1 MKKSF
6 HLLFLLVIFSTVS
19 CSGEY
24 DDTAIRNDISD
35 LTSRVQ
41 NLEKLCKDMN
51 TNISSLQTLVDALQQ
66 NDYITEITPIMEN
79 GKEIG
84 YTIKFLNHTPITIY
98 HGKDGDTF
106 KIGVKQDIDG
116 LYYWVLDEEWLL
128 DTSNNKVQAQGVTPK
143 LKIENEYWYVSY
155 DNETSWVQLG
165 KATVSGGN
173 SIFEEIDTK
182 NDDFVTFK
190 LINGTT
196 FSVPKC
202 HSIDIYF
209 NNTKGIILV
218 PEVPQEIP
226 YTLIGTSA
234 DVQVEALG
242 SNGIEVE
249 VSSISPTEGM
259 LIVTASGNI
268 SRYSKAVVFLNDKGN
283 TFFRTLTFEE
293 GVINIS
299 NEVYECSYIE
309 GIITIPVE
317 TNLDYTYTIEE
328 TAKNWIQ
335 PITKT
340 RSLHTENLQFTIA
353 KNTGGIRTATILFTD
368 TKGRI
373 QRDITILQNS
383 ESTSTEGFTEV
394 NGNEATI
401 YMDKAADAQT
411 VAKAIKDLDE
421 KGIVKYIM
429 KGTYKMLGI
438 NSTFNP
444 ENPFKEAPNVE
455 EIDFSEVTS
464 WEKVTSY
471 LFQAQK
477 DEYSPIYY
485 QSLRKIILPESVTE
499 ISSFAFEGCT
509 SLNSINLSNI
519 TTINGSA
526 FRGCSSLA
534 SIEIPK
540 VETIEGS
547 TFRGCSSLKSI
558 ELPKVTII
566 KSYAFQDCISLNSIN
581 LSNVITIK
589 DGAFWGCSSLTS
601 IDIPNI
607 TTIESSTFRN
617 CSSLISVELPNVEI
631 IKSGAFSDCSS
642 LTSMELPNV
651 TMIGNQA
658 LFLCTSLS
666 ELKLTS
672 ENDIQTEFSWIE
684 SYRANVI
691 RLYLN
696 PNKQDQVKNGNG
708 WGNLIWESI
717 NYINK

>member
-66 NDYITEITPIMEN
+66 NDYITEITPVMEN

-84 YTIKFLNHTPITIY
+84 YTIKFLNHNPITIY

-209 NNTKGIILV
+209 NDTKGIILV
-218 PEVPQEIP
+218 PGVPQEIP

-249 VSSISPTEGM
+249 VSPISPTEGM
-259 LIVTASGNI
+259 LVVTASGNI

-299 NEVYECSYIE
+299 NEVYECSYIGE
-309 GIITIPVE
+309 IVTVPVE

-429 KGTYKMLGI
+429 KGAYEMLGI
-438 NSTFNP
+438 NSTFK
-444 ENPFKEAPNVE
+444 NPFKEAPNVE

-471 LFQAQK
+471 LFQAQE

-485 QSLRKIILPESVTE
+485 QSLQKIILPESVTE
-499 ISSFAFEGCT
+499 ITSFAFEGCA

-534 SIEIPK
+534 FIEIPK
-540 VETIEGS
+540 VETIEGL
-547 TFRGCSSLKSI
+547 TFEGCSSLKSI

-566 KSYAFQDCISLNSIN
+566 KNYAFKGCTSLNSIN
-581 LSNVITIK
+581 LSNVTTIE
-589 DGAFWGCSSLTS
+589 DGAFLGCSSLTS
-601 IDIPNI
+601 INIPNI
-607 TTIESSTFRN
+607 TTIKDYTFQD
-617 CSSLISVELPNVEI
+617 CSSLIS
-631 IKSGAFSDCSS
+631 IKLSDVTVIGRSAFLGCSS
-642 LTSMELPNV
+642 LSKLELI
-651 TMIGNQA
+651 T
-658 LFLCTSLS
+658 
-666 ELKLTS
+666 K
-672 ENDIQTEFSWIE
+672 NDIQTAGLWI
-684 SYRANVI
+684 NPNLTNI
-691 RLYLN
+691 IQLYLN
-696 PNKQDQVKNGNG
+696 SNKQNQVTNGNEWKG
-708 WGNLIWESI
+708 LEWKSI
-717 NYINK
+717 NYVN